1 MTPSRLVARVQERLE
16 KRRRYNRL
24 VDEIMGMSPRDLADI
39 QADRGQM
46 LRDAYREIYG

>member
-1 MTPSRLVARVQERLE
+1 MNVSSMIQGAQHRHE

-24 VDEIMGMSPRDLADI
+24 VNEILGMSERDVADI
-39 QADRGQM
+39 RADRGQM